1 MRISD
6 WSSDVCSSDL
16 SFRYQK
22 VLVPLATHGYRPL
35 TGKARLVGSTARRFR
50 GGPMAS
56 VVNSPEDM
64 DSLEKEDLSLPDD
77 YRPSPDEEFMNERQ
91 LEYFRQLLLNW
102 KKKILSEAEGTLAV
116 LQKEPLRE
124 PDLNDRAS
132 SETDWSIELRT
143 SDQIGRA

>member
-35 TGKARLVGSTARRFR
+35 TGKARLVGSTARRCR

-64 DSLEKEDLSLPDD
+64 DSLEKEDLSLRDD

-91 LEYFRQLLLNW
+91 LEYFRR
-102 KKKILSEAEGTLAV
+102 SEERSVGKV
-116 LQKEPLRE
+116 WVSWF
-124 PDLNDRAS
+124 RAG
-132 SETDWSIELRT
+132 WSP
-143 SDQIGRA
+143 

>member
-16 SFRYQK
+16 
-22 VLVPLATHGYRPL
+22 PL
-35 TGKARLVGSTARRFR
+35 TGKARLVGSTARRCR

-102 KKKILSEAEGTLAV
+102 KKQILSDAAGNLAV

-124 PDLNDRAS
+124 PDLNVRAS
-132 SETDWSIELRT
+132 SATDWSSDEHTSELP
-143 SDQIGRA
+143 S